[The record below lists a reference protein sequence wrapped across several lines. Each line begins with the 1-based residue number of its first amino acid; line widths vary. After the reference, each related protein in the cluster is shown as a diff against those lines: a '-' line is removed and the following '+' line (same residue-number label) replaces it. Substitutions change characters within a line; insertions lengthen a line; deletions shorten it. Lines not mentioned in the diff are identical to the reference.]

1 VSAAERAFRHVY
13 GPVPSRRLGR
23 SLGVDLVPFKTC
35 TYDCVYC
42 QLGRTTTKTT
52 ERKEYVP
59 VGEVLSEL
67 REWLRTGETCDYISL
82 AGSGEPTLHSG
93 IGTLIRSIKGMTK
106 IPVAVLTNGSLL
118 FVSEVQDALLEA
130 DLVIPSLDAGDAHLF
145 QWVNRPVEA
154 ISFDRMVEGLASFT
168 RRFEGEV
175 WLEVLLLEGVTAYP
189 AQVEKI
195 AALVRRIGPAR
206 VQLNTASRPPAELF
220 AKPVSEGRILA
231 LASPFTGRVDV
242 IMTREEPGASGGSGP
257 GTGEPTILTLL
268 ERRPCTAA
276 DVAEGLGIHLN
287 EALKALDHLAVA
299 GTVKTVASADKT
311 FYIVTERGASA
322 GSPEGGRKR

>member
-1 VSAAERAFRHVY
+1 MSARERSFRHVY

-52 ERKEYVP
+52 ERKDYVP
-59 VGEVLSEL
+59 VEEVLSEL
-67 REWLRTGETCDYISL
+67 REWLGRGEACDYISL

-93 IGTLIRSIKGMTK
+93 IGTLLRAIKGMTE

-118 FVSEVQDALLEA
+118 WMKEVQDELLEA

-145 QWVNRPVEA
+145 QWVNRPVEGF
-154 ISFDRMVEGLASFT
+154 SFDQMVEGLASFT

-175 WLEVLLLEGVTAYP
+175 WLEMLLLEGVTAYP
-189 AQVEKI
+189 AQVEKL

-220 AKPVSEGRILA
+220 ARPVSEGRMLA
-231 LASPFTGRVDV
+231 MASLLPGRVEV
-242 IMTREEPGASGGSGP
+242 ITTREDPAVSAGSGP
-257 GTGEPTILTLL
+257 GTGEPSILTLL
-268 ERRPCTAA
+268 ERRPCTAT

-287 EALKALDHLAVA
+287 EALKTLDHLAVA

-311 FYIVTERGASA
+311 FYIVTERGAPA
-322 GSPEGGRKR
+322 GSPEGAQKR